1 MEVNAFQRGADLIIQ
16 KSLKE
21 GFGLVVSEAL
31 WKEKPIVAG
40 AAGGIPIQFPDG
52 HEKYLVHS
60 VEECAERLLS
70 LLDHPQAA
78 RDFGHAGKENVRRQ
92 FLLPR
97 LVRDELR
104 LIREVTRG

>member
-1 MEVNAFQRGADLIIQ
+1 MVQ

-31 WKEKPIVAG
+31 WKRKPVIAG
-40 AAGGIPIQFPDG
+40 AVGGIPMQIPAAYHGFLTDAI
-52 HEKYLVHS
+52 ED
-60 VEECAERLLS
+60 CAAKVVTL
-70 LLDHPQAA
+70 A
-78 RDFGHAGKENVRRQ
+78 RDADLRRAFGDAGHQSVRDH

-104 LIREVTRG
+104 LIRKVSR